1 MQWND
6 WPPSDPNLMPGYE
19 AWREGRL
26 NDAQAFFEWQAGMRP
41 DCDDI
46 WRGLGNVA
54 WVRHD
59 FRNALTHFSTALRL
73 APWNPMHWGNMGL
86 VRRDLGEPEAAIAAF
101 CVALGLDAEY
111 APALNE
117 WANVLFDTGKHEQA
131 LPLYDAA
138 LAIDDTRAVV
148 YHNKGVCLRYLGRLP
163 EAVEYFEAA
172 LARDPHYHYS
182 LEELR
187 RLSGCVAIAGR

>member
-1 MQWND
+1 M
-6 WPPSDPNLMPGYE
+6 
-19 AWREGRL
+19 
-26 NDAQAFFEWQAGMRP
+26 
-41 DCDDI
+41 
-46 WRGLGNVA
+46 
-54 WVRHD
+54 
-59 FRNALTHFSTALRL
+59 ALRL

-101 CVALGLDAEY
+101 CVSLGLDPEY

-131 LPLYDAA
+131 LTLYDAA

-163 EAVEYFEAA
+163 EALEYFKAA
-172 LARDPHYHYS
+172 LARDPHYRYS

-187 RLSGCVAIAGR
+187 RLSVSQQ

>member
-1 MQWND
+1 
-6 WPPSDPNLMPGYE
+6 
-19 AWREGRL
+19 
-26 NDAQAFFEWQAGMRP
+26 
-41 DCDDI
+41 
-46 WRGLGNVA
+46 
-54 WVRHD
+54 
-59 FRNALTHFSTALRL
+59 
-73 APWNPMHWGNMGL
+73 MHWGNMGL

-101 CVALGLDAEY
+101 CVSLGLDPEY

-131 LPLYDAA
+131 LTLYDAA

-163 EAVEYFEAA
+163 EAVEYFKAA
-172 LARDPHYHYS
+172 LARDPHYRYS

-187 RLSGCVAIAGR
+187 RLSVPQQ